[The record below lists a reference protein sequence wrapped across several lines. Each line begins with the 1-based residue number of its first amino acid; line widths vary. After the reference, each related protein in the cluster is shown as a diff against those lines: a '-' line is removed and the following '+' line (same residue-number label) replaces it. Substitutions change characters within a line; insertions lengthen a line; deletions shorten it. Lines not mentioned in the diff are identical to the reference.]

1 MIARVILF
9 CILLAAAAALI
20 GFVLAGAWQ
29 LGLLAAGLGGL
40 WIAARRKGWGGAAS
54 PLLLGFIV
62 LAAMGVALR
71 GGAIWAPLCLV
82 AALAAWDLD
91 RFAGRLSSV
100 GARPAAV
107 EGVGGADDETRDL
120 ERRHLW
126 RLGVVSGLGLVLSW
140 AGQAIHFKL
149 DLTVMLVLGFVAIL
163 GLSRAVR
170 SLVRE
175 SD

>member
-9 CILLAAAAALI
+9 CILLAAAVAVI

-29 LGLLAAGLGGL
+29 LGLPAAGLGGL

-54 PLLLGFIV
+54 PLLLGFIT
-62 LAAMGVALR
+62 LAALGVTLP
-71 GGAIWAPLCLV
+71 GGAVWAPLCLV

-91 RFAGRLSSV
+91 RFAGRLRAV
-100 GARPAAV
+100 GPRPAVV
-107 EGVGGADDETRDL
+107 ESGEAAPDETHDL
-120 ERRHLW
+120 VRRHLL
-126 RLGVVSGLGLVLSW
+126 RLGVVSALGLTLSW
-140 AGQAIHFKL
+140 VGQAIHFKL
-149 DLTVMLVLGFVAIL
+149 DLTVMLLLGFVAIL
-163 GLSRAVR
+163 GLSRVVR